1 MNRESPQI
9 DSLLKY
15 NIRMQNYEKDDFI
28 IDLKGLQF
36 EKFRFLFDFFFDESS
51 NNEHIKRKKKFNR
64 NVKFL
69 KVIYI

>member
-1 MNRESPQI
+1 
-9 DSLLKY
+9 
-15 NIRMQNYEKDDFI
+15 MQNYEKDDFI